1 MAIDYG
7 TKKIGLAFS
16 DPTLN
21 FVSRTLTI
29 KYKSIKEAIK
39 TITQMTVEEEVSKII
54 LGLPLNDDGSSGE
67 MVEKVEQFRKYL
79 EKDTDLEIIL
89 SDERYTSEEAYK
101 YLHLSGKKAKG
112 NREKIDAI
120 SAAII
125 LNDYL
130 LDNKEN

>member
-29 KYKSIKEAIK
+29 KYKSIKEAVN
-39 TITQMTVEEEVSKII
+39 TIVQMIADEEVHQII
-54 LGLPLNDDGSSGE
+54 LGLPLNDDGTAGK
-67 MVEKVEQFRKYL
+67 MVEQVDQFRKRL
-79 EKDTDLEIIL
+79 KKQTSVEIIL
-89 SDERYTSEEAYK
+89 SDERYTSEEAQK
-101 YLHLSGKKAKG
+101 YLHLSGKKIKG

-120 SAAII
+120 SAALI
-125 LNDYL
+125 LNDHL
-130 LDNKEN
+130 MDNREV